1 MDKNKIN
8 DFENGD
14 VNISDNVIEIISTIA
29 TEEIEGISG
38 LSGKITDEIT
48 EIFGKK
54 NLKKGVKVK
63 IENDK
68 VIVDLNVV
76 VDFGVKIPDVSWNV
90 QQEVKSSI
98 EEMTGLDV
106 KEVNIHVQGIKEK
119 KKQD

>member
-8 DFENGD
+8 NFENGD

-63 IENDK
+63 IEQEK

>member
-54 NLKKGVKVK
+54 NLKKGVDVK
-63 IENDK
+63 IEEDK
-68 VIVDLNVV
+68 VIVDLHVV